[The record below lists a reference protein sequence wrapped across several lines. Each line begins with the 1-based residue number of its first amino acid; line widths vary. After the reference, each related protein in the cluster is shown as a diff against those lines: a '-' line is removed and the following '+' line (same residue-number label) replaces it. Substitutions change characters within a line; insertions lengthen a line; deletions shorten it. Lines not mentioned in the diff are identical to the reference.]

1 MGLNLQTF
9 QRRALTAIIFLVVM
23 LGGLLWNMW
32 SFLILCILI
41 AAGCIYEF
49 IKIGKK
55 IPVTNRS
62 FFMMAGSLFIFMSLL
77 LYVNFGLRTTQITR
91 GFGQLF
97 YQPLIPCL
105 ILFSLWINDTMAY
118 VIGSLIG
125 KTPLTRISPN
135 KTWEGTVGGIVASIL
150 LVGFL
155 FPLISFNAFA
165 AAGEAQPFVLSQI
178 SYFIIAAIC
187 AVFGT
192 IGDLAESKLK
202 RIAGIKDSGT
212 FMPGHGGFLD
222 RFDSLLLAVPA
233 VGIYLQ
239 ALLM

>member
-9 QRRALTAIIFLVVM
+9 QRRALTAIIFVVVM

-32 SFLILCILI
+32 SFIILCTLI

-55 IPVTNRS
+55 IPVPNRS
-62 FFMMAGSLFIFMSLL
+62 FFMMVGSLFILMSLL
-77 LYVNFGLRTTQITR
+77 LYVNFGLRTTQITSV
-91 GFGQLF
+91 FDQLF
-97 YQPLIPCL
+97 YQPLLPCL

-118 VIGSLIG
+118 LIGSLIG
-125 KTPLTRISPN
+125 KTQLSKISPN
-135 KTWEGTVGGIVASIL
+135 KTWEGTIGGIITSIL

-155 FPLISFNAFA
+155 FPFISFDAFTNP
-165 AAGEAQPFVLSQI
+165 GEQQPFILSQS
-178 SYFIIAAIC
+178 SYFIIAGIC

-192 IGDLAESKLK
+192 MGDLAESKLK

-233 VGIYLQ
+233 VGVYLQ
-239 ALLM
+239 IMLM